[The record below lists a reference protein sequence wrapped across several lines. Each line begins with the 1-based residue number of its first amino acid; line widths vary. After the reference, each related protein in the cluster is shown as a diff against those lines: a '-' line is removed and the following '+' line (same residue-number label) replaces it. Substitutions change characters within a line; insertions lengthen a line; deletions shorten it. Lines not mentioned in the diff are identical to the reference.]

1 MPTAIHQFV
10 RDARAGENPRV
21 VCRVTSGWVVLGAS
35 QFLRGYSLL
44 LPDPVVPHMN
54 AMSEALRKTFLHEM
68 TLVGDALLELTDA
81 VRMNYEMLG
90 NLEPALHAHV
100 FPRYDDEAESLRTKP
115 VWFYD
120 WDAGPRF
127 DAKRDG
133 ELMRGMAAY
142 LRGRGVD
149 IDPGDPISK

>member
-1 MPTAIHQFV
+1 MATAIHKFV
-10 RDARAGENPRV
+10 RDAKEGLNPRV
-21 VCRVTSGWVVLGAS
+21 VCRVTSGWVVLGES

-44 LPDPVVPHMN
+44 LPDPVVPHLN
-54 AMSEALRKTFLHEM
+54 AMDDATRQTFLHEM

-100 FPRYDDEAESLRTKP
+100 FPRYADEPAELVTKP

-120 WDAGPRF
+120 WNAGPMF
-127 DAKRDG
+127 DAERDAD
-133 ELMRGMAAY
+133 LMAAMAEY
-142 LRGRGVD
+142 LRGRGVVVER
-149 IDPGDPISK
+149 